1 MTLSIFNLI
10 MCDFLWGAGP
20 EWYCLSWVM
29 AGLLFSLGW
38 FIEFPPPPP
47 VRYIFRSMGE
57 GGGIFPLIPEP
68 FWQLGNPIDT
78 FWSSTQLENQESLE
92 IRFFLLP
99 NMNAITTLSTL
110 FTNLVRFPSFLYLF
124 IRLSR
129 EKMRILVFWLNTR
142 RPCGKTTISAT
153 LSYRKYS

>member
-1 MTLSIFNLI
+1 MTFFEVQVLNDIV
-10 MCDFLWGAGP
+10 WA
-20 EWYCLSWVM
+20 EWWLGSFSHLVD
-29 AGLLFSLGW
+29 LLNS
-38 FIEFPPPPP
+38 PPPP

-68 FWQLGNPIDT
+68 FWQLGTPIDT

-129 EKMRILVFWLNTR
+129 EKMRILVFLLNTR

>member
-1 MTLSIFNLI
+1 MHIAKNGWVSNSKKGLNVTDFINTFAIKGILWLSIFNLI
-10 MCDFLWGAGP
+10 MYDFLWSAGP

-38 FIEFPPPPP
+38 FIEFPPPP

-78 FWSSTQLENQESLE
+78 F
-92 IRFFLLP
+92 
-99 NMNAITTLSTL
+99 
-110 FTNLVRFPSFLYLF
+110 
-124 IRLSR
+124 
-129 EKMRILVFWLNTR
+129 LVFHPARESRIIGNKVFSSSQHECYNDSLHTF
-142 RPCGKTTISAT
+142 
-153 LSYRKYS
+153 Y

>member
-1 MTLSIFNLI
+1 MHIAKNGWVSNSKKGLNVTDFINTFAIKGILWLSIFNLI
-10 MCDFLWGAGP
+10 MYDFLWSAGP

-38 FIEFPPPPP
+38 LIEFPPPPP

-110 FTNLVRFPSFLYLF
+110 FTNLVRFPSFLYTYL
-124 IRLSR
+124 
-129 EKMRILVFWLNTR
+129 
-142 RPCGKTTISAT
+142 
-153 LSYRKYS
+153 